1 MNFFATQNPGIGGL
15 DELTDAETL
24 FVQGLAS
31 LPYSNGDILYY
42 NSGLK
47 RLPKGSDGQFLSLA
61 SGIPAWSSVGG
72 GGDMVLASAQTNS
85 GAKTFLDSTLLLRNV
100 ANTFSSKFTNTA
112 TAARTWTLKDA
123 DGTIAFLSDITGTN
137 SGTNTGDQT
146 SIVGITGT
154 MAQFDTAVTDGN
166 FVYQGQALGT
176 PSSGTVTNLTGT
188 ASININGTVGATTP
202 TTGVFTTVTTTGNIE
217 LGNASDTTLARVAA
231 GIISVEGEVMNGYA
245 TTATAAGTTTLTI
258 TSAKTQYFTGTST
271 QTVKLPTTSVILGQ
285 SYIISN
291 QSTGS
296 VTVQSSGANT
306 IQILGAGMTATFVAN
321 TATPT
326 TAAHWNYSMIEYV
339 GLNNA
344 ITASSNA
351 ATINLAYKINTVTNN
366 SAATLTIT
374 LPTAGAID
382 GEMRV
387 VRVLDF
393 SAVAQTITWVN
404 TENSTVTA
412 PTTSNGS
419 TTLPLTIGFQYNNA
433 TSKWRCI
440 ASA

>member
-112 TAARTWTLKDA
+112 TASRTWTLKDA